1 MACAGR
7 GIAGMS
13 VERLKRVC
21 PARSSGAVHR
31 SSGSDSAVGGSA
43 TIEVMDG
50 QETVL
55 GGGHFSTDT
64 DGFTQILAYA
74 RQFPERTWAIEG
86 CQGIGAH
93 LAQRSLADGEQVVD
107 VPPKLSARARAF
119 ATGQGLKTDAT
130 DAHSVA
136 LVGTRITGLRPVVDD
151 EKLVVLGTL
160 VDRRRALGEDHTR
173 MVSRLH
179 HLLLQ
184 LIPGGAKRDLSA
196 AQAKALLAKVR
207 PRDEAGK
214 TRMSGRFGRLVAGD
228 AIGEL
233 AEDVEVA
240 VVPSGLRDQVRDDVP
255 QRERLAGIFVPADC
269 FCVPVAGSNDVVG
282 VGCLLGVLVE

>member
-1 MACAGR
+1 
-7 GIAGMS
+7 
-13 VERLKRVC
+13 
-21 PARSSGAVHR
+21 
-31 SSGSDSAVGGSA
+31 
-43 TIEVMDG
+43 MDG

-136 LVGTRITGLRPVVDD
+136 LVGTRITGLRP
-151 EKLVVLGTL
+151 G
-160 VDRRRALGEDHTR
+160 RR
-173 MVSRLH
+173 
-179 HLLLQ
+179 
-184 LIPGGAKRDLSA
+184 
-196 AQAKALLAKVR
+196 
-207 PRDEAGK
+207 
-214 TRMSGRFGRLVAGD
+214 
-228 AIGEL
+228 
-233 AEDVEVA
+233 
-240 VVPSGLRDQVRDDVP
+240 
-255 QRERLAGIFVPADC
+255 
-269 FCVPVAGSNDVVG
+269 
-282 VGCLLGVLVE
+282 